1 MMKKEMTNRTIPFDI
16 ERKMGQRFIH
26 FDEKTE

>member
-1 MMKKEMTNRTIPFDI
+1 MMKKEMANRTIPFEI
-16 ERKMGQRFIH
+16 ERTVGQKLIH

>member
-1 MMKKEMTNRTIPFDI
+1 MANRTIPFEN
-16 ERKMGQRFIH
+16 ERMMGWKLIH